1 MSKLGELSG
10 SVEISIDGIDGTAV
24 ATFAIPIAVL
34 SQDRDG
40 DKLTVA
46 IGTPESTLRDGIL
59 AACREALD
67 LATANIPT
75 ARVEPAA
82 EGALEAG
89 QVVELSASDT
99 REQYIPLP
107 GPHLHTRSARIMA
120 ETSRRL
126 GYGGRG
132 V

>member
-10 SVEISIDGIDGTAV
+10 KIEITLDGIDGVAV

-34 SQDRDG
+34 SQDREG

-46 IGTPESTLRDGIL
+46 IGTPTSALHAGIL
-59 AACREALD
+59 AACREAID
-67 LATANIPT
+67 IATGSIPS
-75 ARVEPAA
+75 AKVMHLGSSVEVSAA
-82 EGALEAG
+82 LP
-89 QVVELSASDT
+89 VE
-99 REQYIPLP
+99 RFVPLP
-107 GPHLHTRSARIMA
+107 GPHLHSRSARIIA